1 MEKRYITANEVAIQ
15 MGVSSRTGYR
25 IVQQLNKE
33 LKEKGYI
40 TTPGKCPKKYFSE
53 RTYGMEEISNE

>member
-1 MEKRYITANEVAIQ
+1 MEKLYYTVDDVTVLLGIAKPTA
-15 MGVSSRTGYR
+15 YK

-40 TTPGKCPKKYFSE
+40 VVAGRISRKYFEE
-53 RTYGMEEISNE
+53 RCY